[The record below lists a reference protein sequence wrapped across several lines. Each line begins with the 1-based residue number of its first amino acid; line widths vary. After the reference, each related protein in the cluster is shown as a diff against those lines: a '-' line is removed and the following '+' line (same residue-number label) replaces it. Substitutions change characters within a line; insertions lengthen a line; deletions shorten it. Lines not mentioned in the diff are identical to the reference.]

1 MASVIN
7 GTNIVLYEYDSNAIY
22 YFNGGT
28 AQGTF
33 DSIVCKELSR
43 SQVAGT
49 SVDFNKT
56 GAGTIAS
63 FITDAL
69 DPNVTTIPAGT
80 WTFSAYYSILTA
92 FAGAQVQY
100 ELYKYNGSVATL
112 LFSSAATSTTT
123 LTTLVKTL
131 YTTTM
136 TVTQTTI
143 AATDRLLI
151 KVIYAGTTT
160 NQITLYTQS
169 TNVAQVTTTIPLGT
183 PMGASTSC
191 SFEASTE
198 QVEVTSQTSAWF
210 REFKNDITSWTVNCD
225 GFIALS
231 GYSYLALM
239 QKQLNRASIDVRFSI
254 DNDNADASGTYGYS
268 IVSGT
273 ANITSI
279 SLSAPVEGASTY
291 SLALQGT
298 GAYSITGT
306 QVIDGGSTISTSSVN
321 SFSYTAA
328 GGETSVTFAGAI
340 GATCISVTRG
350 GVEVRLIATSGVP
363 TDENVSFNS
372 ATGVLT
378 FATARPLEVDEFVR
392 MIVK

>member
-49 SVDFNKT
+49 SVDFTKT
-56 GAGTIAS
+56 GAGTIAA

-69 DPNVTTIPAGT
+69 DPGVTTIPAGT

-92 FAGAQVQY
+92 FADAQVQY

-112 LFSSAATSTTT
+112 LFTSAATSTTT
-123 LTTLVKTL
+123 LTALVKTL
-131 YTTTM
+131 YSTTM

-143 AATDRLLI
+143 SATDRLLI

-169 TNVAQVTTTIPLGT
+169 SNVAQVTTTIPLGT

-191 SFEASTE
+191 SFESSTD

-210 REFKNDITSWTVNCD
+210 REFKNDITSWTVTCD

-239 QKQLNRASIDVRFSI
+239 QKQLNRAAIDVRFSI
-254 DNDNADASGTYGYS
+254 DNDNDDNSGTYGYS

-291 SLALQGT
+291 SLSLQGT

-321 SFSYTAA
+321 SFSYIAA

-350 GVEVRLIATSGVP
+350 GVEVRVISTTGTP
-363 TDENVSFNS
+363 TDENVTFTS

>member
-69 DPNVTTIPAGT
+69 DPGVTTIPAGT

-100 ELYKYNGSVATL
+100 ELYKYNGSIATL
-112 LFSSAATSTTT
+112 LFTSAATT
-123 LTTLVKTL
+123 LTALPKTL
-131 YTTTM
+131 YSTTM

-143 AATDRLLI
+143 SATDRLLI

-169 TNVAQVTTTIPLGT
+169 SNVAQVTTTIPLGT

-291 SLALQGT
+291 SLTLQGT

-350 GVEVRLIATSGVP
+350 GVEVRTISTTGTP
-363 TDENVSFNS
+363 TDENVVFTS

>member
-56 GAGTIAS
+56 GAGTIAA

-69 DPNVTTIPAGT
+69 DPGVTTIPAGT
-80 WTFSAYYSILTA
+80 WTFSAYYSIATA

-100 ELYKYNGSVATL
+100 KLYKYNGSVATL
-112 LFSSAATSTTT
+112 LFTSAATT
-123 LTTLVKTL
+123 LTALTSTL
-131 YTTTM
+131 YSTAM

-151 KVIYAGTTT
+151 EVIYAGTTT

-169 TNVAQVTTTIPLGT
+169 SNVAQVTTTIPLGT

-210 REFKNDITSWTVNCD
+210 REFKNDITSWTVTCD

-254 DNDNADASGTYGYS
+254 DNDNDDNSGTYGYS

-291 SLALQGT
+291 SLSLQGT

-321 SFSYTAA
+321 SFSYIAA

-340 GATCISVTRG
+340 GSTCISVTRG
-350 GVEVRLIATSGVP
+350 GVEVRAIATSGVP

>member
-1 MASVIN
+1 MASAIN

-49 SVDFNKT
+49 SVDFTKT

-69 DPNVTTIPAGT
+69 DPGVTTIPAGT
-80 WTFSAYYSILTA
+80 WTFSAYYSIATA
-92 FAGAQVQY
+92 FAGAQIKY

-112 LFSSAATSTTT
+112 LFTSATTT
-123 LTTLVKTL
+123 LTALTKTL
-131 YTTTM
+131 YSTAM

-151 KVIYAGTTT
+151 KVIYLGTTT

-183 PMGASTSC
+183 PFGASTNCTFST
-191 SFEASTE
+191 SVDQNEITTYASNSYKE
-198 QVEVTSQTSAWF
+198 YIGSQINWDVS
-210 REFKNDITSWTVNCD
+210 VD
-225 GFIALS
+225 GLIALS
-231 GYSYLALM
+231 GYSYLSLLSKL
-239 QKQLNRASIDVRFSI
+239 QNKQSIEVRFSI
-254 DNDNADASGTYGYS
+254 DNDNGDGTDTYGYS
-268 IVSGT
+268 VIAGTCNIVSLDINGPMENASSYS
-273 ANITSI
+273 AN
-279 SLSAPVEGASTY
+279 
-291 SLALQGT
+291 LQGT

-321 SFSYTAA
+321 SFSYIAA

-340 GATCISVTRG
+340 GSTCISVTRG
-350 GVEVRLIATSGVP
+350 GVEVRAIATSGVP

>member
-1 MASVIN
+1 MASAIN

-49 SVDFNKT
+49 SVDFTKT

-69 DPNVTTIPAGT
+69 DPGVTTIPAGT

-112 LFSSAATSTTT
+112 LFTSAATT
-123 LTTLVKTL
+123 LTALAKTL
-131 YTTTM
+131 YSTAM

-151 KVIYAGTTT
+151 KVIYAGATT
-160 NQITLYTQS
+160 NEITFYTQS
-169 TNVAQVTTTIPLGT
+169 SNPAEVTTTIPLGT
-183 PMGASTSC
+183 PFGASTNCTFNTSVD
-191 SFEASTE
+191 
-198 QVEVTSQTSAWF
+198 QVEITTLATGSYKEYIGSQINWDVS
-210 REFKNDITSWTVNCD
+210 VD
-225 GFIALS
+225 GLIALS
-231 GYSYLALM
+231 GYSYLSLLSKL
-239 QKQLNRASIDVRFSI
+239 QNKESIEVRFSI
-254 DNDNADASGTYGYS
+254 DNDNGDGTDTYGYS
-268 IVSGT
+268 IIAGTCNIVSLDINGPMENASSYS
-273 ANITSI
+273 AN
-279 SLSAPVEGASTY
+279 
-291 SLALQGT
+291 LQGT
-298 GAYSITGT
+298 GAYAITGT

-321 SFSYTAA
+321 SYSYTAA

-350 GVEVRLIATSGVP
+350 GVEVRAIATSGTP

>member
-1 MASVIN
+1 MASAIN

-49 SVDFNKT
+49 SVDFTKT

-69 DPNVTTIPAGT
+69 DPGVTTIPAGT
-80 WTFSAYYSILTA
+80 WTFSAYYSIATA
-92 FAGAQVQY
+92 FAGAQVKY
-100 ELYKYNGSVATL
+100 ELYKYNGSIATL
-112 LFSSAATSTTT
+112 LFTSNITT
-123 LTTLVKTL
+123 LGFLAKTL

-136 TVTQTTI
+136 PVTQTTI

-151 KVIYAGTTT
+151 KVIYLGTTT

-169 TNVAQVTTTIPLGT
+169 SNVAQVTTTIPLGT
-183 PMGASTSC
+183 PFGASTNCTFNTSVD
-191 SFEASTE
+191 
-198 QVEVTSQTSAWF
+198 QVEITTLATGSYKEYIGSQINWDVS
-210 REFKNDITSWTVNCD
+210 VD
-225 GFIALS
+225 GLIALS
-231 GYSYLALM
+231 GYSYLSLLNKL
-239 QKQLNRASIDVRFSI
+239 QNKQSIEVRFSI
-254 DNDNADASGTYGYS
+254 DNDNADGTGTYGYS
-268 IVSGT
+268 VIAGTCNIVSLDINGPMENASSYS
-273 ANITSI
+273 AN
-279 SLSAPVEGASTY
+279 
-291 SLALQGT
+291 LQGT

-321 SFSYTAA
+321 SFSYVAA

-350 GVEVRLIATSGVP
+350 GVEVRSIATSGVP

>member
-1 MASVIN
+1 MASAIN

-43 SQVAGT
+43 SQVGGT
-49 SVDFNKT
+49 SVTFTKT

-69 DPNVTTIPAGT
+69 DPGVTTIPAGT

-112 LFSSAATSTTT
+112 LFTSAATTLTATSTT
-123 LTTLVKTL
+123 L
-131 YTTTM
+131 YSTAM

-143 AATDRLLI
+143 SATDRLLI

-160 NQITLYTQS
+160 NQITLYTQAS
-169 TNVAQVTTTIPLGT
+169 NIAQVTTTIPLGT

-191 SFEASTE
+191 TFESSTE
-198 QVEVTSQTSAWF
+198 QVEVTSQTSAYF
-210 REFKNDITSWTVNCD
+210 REFKNDVSSWTVSCD

-239 QKQLNRASIDVRFSI
+239 QKQLDRASIDVRFSI
-254 DNDNADASGTYGYS
+254 DNDNADASDTYGYS

-291 SLALQGT
+291 SLSLQGT
-298 GAYSITGT
+298 GAYAISGT
-306 QVIDGGSTISTSSVN
+306 QVINGGSTISTSSVT
-321 SFSYTAA
+321 SYSYTAA
-328 GGETSVTFAGAI
+328 GGETTVTFVAAI
-340 GATCISVTRG
+340 GSTLMSVTRG
-350 GVEVRLIATSGVP
+350 GVEVRTINTSGTP
-363 TDENVSFNS
+363 TGENVTYNT
-372 ATGVLT
+372 ATGVIT
-378 FATARPLEVDEFVR
+378 FATARALESDEFIR
-392 MIVK
+392 AIFA

>member
-1 MASVIN
+1 MASAIN

-28 AQGTF
+28 SQGTF

-49 SVDFNKT
+49 SVDFTKT

-69 DPNVTTIPAGT
+69 DPGVTTIPAGT

-100 ELYKYNGSVATL
+100 ELYKYNGSIATL
-112 LFSSAATSTTT
+112 LFTSE
-123 LTTLVKTL
+123 VKTL
-131 YTTTM
+131 TALTKTLISNNM
-136 TVTQTTI
+136 PVTATTI

-151 KVIYAGTTT
+151 KVIYLGTTT

-183 PMGASTSC
+183 PFGASTNCTFNTSVD
-191 SFEASTE
+191 
-198 QVEVTSQTSAWF
+198 QVEITTLATGSYKEYIGSQ
-210 REFKNDITSWTVNCD
+210 VNWNVSVD
-225 GFIALS
+225 GLIALS
-231 GYSYLALM
+231 GYSYLSLLSKL
-239 QKQLNRASIDVRFSI
+239 QNKQSIEVRFSI
-254 DNDNADASGTYGYS
+254 DNDNGDGSDTYGYS
-268 IVSGT
+268 IIAGTCNIVSLDINGPMENASSYS
-273 ANITSI
+273 AN
-279 SLSAPVEGASTY
+279 
-291 SLALQGT
+291 LQGT

-321 SFSYTAA
+321 SFSYVAA

-350 GVEVRLIATSGVP
+350 GVEVRAIATSGTP

>member
-56 GAGTIAS
+56 GAGTIAA

-69 DPNVTTIPAGT
+69 DPGVTTIPAGT

-112 LFSSAATSTTT
+112 LFTSAATT
-123 LTTLVKTL
+123 LTALVKTL
-131 YTTTM
+131 YSTTM

-143 AATDRLLI
+143 SATDRLLI

-169 TNVAQVTTTIPLGT
+169 SNVAQVTTTIPLGT

-191 SFEASTE
+191 SFESSTD

-239 QKQLNRASIDVRFSI
+239 QKQLNRAAIDVRFSI
-254 DNDNADASGTYGYS
+254 DNDNDDGSGTYGYS

-321 SFSYTAA
+321 SFSYVAA

-350 GVEVRLIATSGVP
+350 GVEVRAIATSGTP

>member
-33 DSIVCKELSR
+33 DTIVCKELSR

-49 SVDFNKT
+49 SVDFTKT

-69 DPNVTTIPAGT
+69 DPGVTTIPAGT

-100 ELYKYNGSVATL
+100 ELYKYNGSIATL
-112 LFSSAATSTTT
+112 LFTSE
-123 LTTLVKTL
+123 VKTL
-131 YTTTM
+131 TALTKTLISNNM
-136 TVTQTTI
+136 PVTATTI

-169 TNVAQVTTTIPLGT
+169 SNVAQVTTTIPLGT
-183 PMGASTSC
+183 PFGASTNCTFNTSVD
-191 SFEASTE
+191 
-198 QVEVTSQTSAWF
+198 QVEITTLATGSYKEYIGSQ
-210 REFKNDITSWTVNCD
+210 VNWNVSVD
-225 GFIALS
+225 GLIALS
-231 GYSYLALM
+231 GYSYLSLLSKL
-239 QKQLNRASIDVRFSI
+239 QNKQSIEVRFSI
-254 DNDNADASGTYGYS
+254 DNDNGDGSDTYGYS
-268 IVSGT
+268 IIAGTCNIVSLDINGPMENASSYS
-273 ANITSI
+273 AN
-279 SLSAPVEGASTY
+279 
-291 SLALQGT
+291 LQGT

-321 SFSYTAA
+321 SFSYIAA

-350 GVEVRLIATSGVP
+350 GVEVRVISTTGTP
-363 TDENVSFNS
+363 TDENVVFTS

>member
-49 SVDFNKT
+49 SVDFTKT

-69 DPNVTTIPAGT
+69 DPGVTTIPAGT

-92 FAGAQVQY
+92 FAGAQVKY
-100 ELYKYNGSVATL
+100 ELYKYNGSIATL
-112 LFSSAATSTTT
+112 LFTSE
-123 LTTLVKTL
+123 VKTL
-131 YTTTM
+131 TALTKTLISNEM
-136 TVTQTTI
+136 PVTQTTI
-143 AATDRLLI
+143 SATDRLLI

-169 TNVAQVTTTIPLGT
+169 TNEAQVTTTIPLGT

-239 QKQLNRASIDVRFSI
+239 QKQLDRASIDVRFSI
-254 DNDNADASGTYGYS
+254 DNDNADASDTYGYS

-298 GAYSITGT
+298 GAYAITGT
-306 QVIDGGSTISTSSVN
+306 QVISGGSSVTVSSMN
-321 SFSYTAA
+321 SYSYTAA
-328 GGETSVTFAGAI
+328 GGETTVTFVAAI
-340 GATCISVTRG
+340 GSTCISVTRG
-350 GVEVRLIATSGVP
+350 GVEVRTIATSGVP

-372 ATGVLT
+372 ATGVIT
-378 FATARPLEVDEFVR
+378 FATARPLESDEFIR
-392 MIVK
+392 AIFA

>member
-1 MASVIN
+1 MASAIN

-43 SQVAGT
+43 SQVGGT
-49 SVDFNKT
+49 SVTFTKT

-69 DPNVTTIPAGT
+69 DPGVTTIPAGT

-100 ELYKYNGSVATL
+100 QLYKYNGSVATL
-112 LFSSAATSTTT
+112 LFTSSATT
-123 LTTLVKTL
+123 LTALATTL
-131 YTTTM
+131 YSTAM

-143 AATDRLLI
+143 SATDRLLI
-151 KVIYAGTTT
+151 KVVYFNTTT
-160 NQITLYTQS
+160 NQITLYTQAS
-169 TNVAQVTTTIPLGT
+169 NLAQVTTTIPLGT

-191 SFEASTE
+191 TFESSTE
-198 QVEVTSQTSAWF
+198 QVEVTSQTSAYF
-210 REFKNDITSWTVNCD
+210 REFKNDVSSWTVSCD

-239 QKQLNRASIDVRFSI
+239 QKQLDRASIDVRFSI
-254 DNDNADASGTYGYS
+254 DNDNADASDTYGYS

-291 SLALQGT
+291 SLSLQGT
-298 GAYSITGT
+298 GAYAISGT
-306 QVIDGGSTISTSSVN
+306 QVINGGSTISTSSVT
-321 SFSYTAA
+321 SYSYTAA
-328 GGETSVTFAGAI
+328 GGETTVTFLAAI
-340 GATCISVTRG
+340 GSTLMSVTRG
-350 GVEVRLIATSGVP
+350 GVEVRTINTSGTP
-363 TDENVSFNS
+363 TGEDVTYNTAS
-372 ATGVLT
+372 GVIT
-378 FATARPLEVDEFVR
+378 FATARALESDEFIR
-392 MIVK
+392 AIFA

>member
-1 MASVIN
+1 MASAIN

-43 SQVAGT
+43 SQVGGT
-49 SVDFNKT
+49 SVTFTKT

-69 DPNVTTIPAGT
+69 DPGVTTIPAGT

-100 ELYKYNGSVATL
+100 QLYKYNGSVATL
-112 LFSSAATSTTT
+112 LFTSSATT
-123 LTTLVKTL
+123 LTALATTL
-131 YTTTM
+131 YSTAM

-143 AATDRLLI
+143 SATDRLLI
-151 KVIYAGTTT
+151 KVNYAGTTT
-160 NQITLYTQS
+160 NQITLFTQA
-169 TNVAQVTTTIPLGT
+169 TNPAKVTTTIPLGT

-191 SFEASTE
+191 TFESSTE

-210 REFKNDITSWTVNCD
+210 REFKNDVSSWTVSCD

-239 QKQLNRASIDVRFSI
+239 QKQLDRASIDVRFSI
-254 DNDNADASGTYGYS
+254 DNDNADGSDTYGYS

-291 SLALQGT
+291 SLSLQGT
-298 GAYSITGT
+298 GAFAISGT
-306 QVIDGGSTISTSSVN
+306 QVINGGSTISTSSVT
-321 SFSYTAA
+321 SYSYTAA
-328 GGETSVTFAGAI
+328 GGETTVTFLAAI
-340 GATCISVTRG
+340 GSTLMSVTRG
-350 GVEVRLIATSGVP
+350 GVEVRTINTSGVP
-363 TDENVSFNS
+363 TGEDVTYNT
-372 ATGVLT
+372 ATGVIT
-378 FATARPLEVDEFVR
+378 FATARALESDEFIR
-392 MIVK
+392 AIFA

>member
-1 MASVIN
+1 MASAIN

-69 DPNVTTIPAGT
+69 DPSVTTIPAGT
-80 WTFSAYYSILTA
+80 WIFSAYYSILTA
-92 FAGAQVQY
+92 FAGAEVQY

-112 LFSSAATSTTT
+112 LFTSAATT
-123 LTTLVKTL
+123 LTALAKTL
-131 YTTTM
+131 YSTAM

-143 AATDRLLI
+143 SATDRLLI

-169 TNVAQVTTTIPLGT
+169 SNPAEVTTTIPLGT
-183 PMGASTSC
+183 PFGASTNCTFNTSVD
-191 SFEASTE
+191 
-198 QVEVTSQTSAWF
+198 QVEITTLATGSYKEYIGSQINWDVS
-210 REFKNDITSWTVNCD
+210 VD
-225 GFIALS
+225 GLIALS
-231 GYSYLALM
+231 GYSYLSLLSKL
-239 QKQLNRASIDVRFSI
+239 QNKESIEVRFSI
-254 DNDNADASGTYGYS
+254 DNDNGDGTDTYGYS
-268 IVSGT
+268 IIAGT
-273 ANITSI
+273 CNII
-279 SLSAPVEGASTY
+279 SLDINGPMENASSYSAN
-291 SLALQGT
+291 LQGT

-321 SFSYTAA
+321 SFSYIAA

-350 GVEVRLIATSGVP
+350 GVEVRAIATSGVP

-392 MIVK
+392 MITK

>member
-1 MASVIN
+1 MASAIN

-43 SQVAGT
+43 SQVGGT
-49 SVDFNKT
+49 SVTFTKT

-69 DPNVTTIPAGT
+69 DPGVTTIPAGT

-100 ELYKYNGSVATL
+100 QLYKYNGSVATL
-112 LFSSAATSTTT
+112 LFTSAATTLTATSTT
-123 LTTLVKTL
+123 L
-131 YTTTM
+131 YSTAM

-143 AATDRLLI
+143 SATDRLLI
-151 KVIYAGTTT
+151 KVNYAGTTT
-160 NQITLYTQS
+160 NQITLYTQAS
-169 TNVAQVTTTIPLGT
+169 NLAQVTTTIPLGT

-191 SFEASTE
+191 TFESSTE
-198 QVEVTSQTSAWF
+198 QVEVTSQTSAYF
-210 REFKNDITSWTVNCD
+210 REFKNDVSSWTVSCD

-239 QKQLNRASIDVRFSI
+239 QKQLDRASIDVRFSI
-254 DNDNADASGTYGYS
+254 DNDNADASDTYGYS

-291 SLALQGT
+291 SLSLQGT
-298 GAYSITGT
+298 GAYAISGT
-306 QVIDGGSTISTSSVN
+306 QVINGGSTISTSSVT
-321 SFSYTAA
+321 SYSYTAA
-328 GGETSVTFAGAI
+328 GGETTVTFLAAI
-340 GATCISVTRG
+340 GSTLMSVTRG
-350 GVEVRLIATSGVP
+350 GVEVRTINTSGTP
-363 TDENVSFNS
+363 TGEDVTYNT
-372 ATGVLT
+372 ATGVIT
-378 FATARPLEVDEFVR
+378 FATARALESDEFIR
-392 MIVK
+392 AIFA

>member
-43 SQVAGT
+43 SQVGGT
-49 SVDFNKT
+49 SVTFTKT

-63 FITDAL
+63 FITDAS
-69 DPNVTTIPAGT
+69 DPSVTTIPAGT

-100 ELYKYNGSVATL
+100 QLYKYNGSVATL
-112 LFSSAATSTTT
+112 LFTSASTTLTALTTT
-123 LTTLVKTL
+123 LYSTA
-131 YTTTM
+131 M

-143 AATDRLLI
+143 TATDRLLI
-151 KVIYAGTTT
+151 KVVYAGTTT
-160 NQITLYTQS
+160 NQITLYTQAS
-169 TNVAQVTTTIPLGT
+169 NPAQVTTTIPLGT

-191 SFEASTE
+191 TFESSTE

-210 REFKNDITSWTVNCD
+210 REFKNDVTSWSVNCD

-254 DNDNADASGTYGYS
+254 DNDNADASDTYGYS

-291 SLALQGT
+291 SLSLQGT
-298 GAYSITGT
+298 GPFAISGT
-306 QVIDGGSTISTSSVN
+306 QVINGGSTISTSSVT
-321 SFSYTAA
+321 SYSYTAA
-328 GGETSVTFAGAI
+328 GGETTVTFVAAI
-340 GATCISVTRG
+340 GSTLMSVTRG
-350 GVEVRLIATSGVP
+350 GVEVRSINTSGTP
-363 TDENVSFNS
+363 TGEDVTFNT
-372 ATGVLT
+372 ATGVIT
-378 FATARPLEVDEFVR
+378 FATARTLESDEFIR
-392 MIVK
+392 AIFA

>member
-1 MASVIN
+1 MPNAIN

-49 SVDFNKT
+49 SVDFTKT

-69 DPNVTTIPAGT
+69 DPGVTTIPAGT

-100 ELYKYNGSVATL
+100 QLYKYNGSVATL
-112 LFSSAATSTTT
+112 LFTSSATT
-123 LTTLVKTL
+123 LTALATTL
-131 YTTTM
+131 YSTAM

-143 AATDRLLI
+143 SATDRLLI
-151 KVIYAGTTT
+151 KVNYTGTTT
-160 NQITLYTQS
+160 NQITLYTQAA
-169 TNVAQVTTTIPLGT
+169 NPAKVTSTIPLGT

-191 SFEASTE
+191 TFESSTE

-210 REFKNDITSWTVNCD
+210 REFKNDVTTWSVNCD
-225 GFIALS
+225 GFVALS

-239 QKQLNRASIDVRFSI
+239 QKQLDRAPIEVKFSI
-254 DNDNADASGTYGYS
+254 DNDNADGSDTYGYS
-268 IVSGT
+268 IISGT
-273 ANITSI
+273 TNITSL

-291 SLALQGT
+291 SLSLQGT

-306 QVIDGGSTISTSSVN
+306 QVIDGGLVLATGGATLMKQ
-321 SFSYTAA
+321 YGAA
-328 GGETSVTFAGAI
+328 GGENSITWTDTI
-340 GATCISVTRG
+340 GKTCLYVSRG
-350 GVEVRLIATSGVP
+350 GLDVREIYTSGIPV
-363 TDENVSFNS
+363 DDQIVFIS
-372 ATGVLT
+372 ATGEVK
-378 FATARPLEVDEFVR
+378 FGRPLESDEFIR
-392 MIVK
+392 ALFQ

>member
-1 MASVIN
+1 MPNAIN

-43 SQVAGT
+43 SQVGGT
-49 SVDFNKT
+49 SVTFTKT
-56 GAGTIAS
+56 GAGTIVS

-69 DPNVTTIPAGT
+69 DPGVTTIPAGT

-112 LFSSAATSTTT
+112 LFTSSATTLTATSTT
-123 LTTLVKTL
+123 L
-131 YTTTM
+131 YSTAM

-143 AATDRLLI
+143 SATDRLLI
-151 KVIYAGTTT
+151 KVNYGGTTT
-160 NQITLYTQS
+160 NQITLYTQAS
-169 TNVAQVTTTIPLGT
+169 NLAQVTTTIPLGT

-191 SFEASTE
+191 TFESSTE

-210 REFKNDITSWTVNCD
+210 REFKNDVSSWTVSCD
-225 GFIALS
+225 GFVALS

-239 QKQLNRASIDVRFSI
+239 QKQLDRASIDVRFSI
-254 DNDNADASGTYGYS
+254 DNDNADGSDTYGYS
-268 IVSGT
+268 VVSGT
-273 ANITSI
+273 ANITSL

-291 SLALQGT
+291 SLSLQGT
-298 GAYSITGT
+298 GAYAISGT
-306 QVIDGGSTISTSSVN
+306 QVINGGSTISTSSVN
-321 SFSYTAA
+321 SYSYTAA
-328 GGETSVTFAGAI
+328 GGETTVTFVAAI
-340 GATCISVTRG
+340 GSTLMSVTRG
-350 GVEVRLIATSGVP
+350 GVEVRIINTSGVP
-363 TDENVSFNS
+363 TGEDVTYNT
-372 ATGVLT
+372 ATGVIT
-378 FATARPLEVDEFVR
+378 FATARALEADEFIR
-392 MIVK
+392 AIFA

>member
-1 MASVIN
+1 MASAIN

-33 DSIVCKELSR
+33 DTIVCKELSR

-49 SVDFNKT
+49 SVDFTKT

-69 DPNVTTIPAGT
+69 DPGVTTIPAGT
-80 WTFSAYYSILTA
+80 WTFSAYYSIATA
-92 FAGAQVQY
+92 FAGAQVKY
-100 ELYKYNGSVATL
+100 ELYKYNGSIATL
-112 LFSSAATSTTT
+112 LFTSNITT
-123 LTTLVKTL
+123 LGFLAKTL

-136 TVTQTTI
+136 PVTQTTI

-151 KVIYAGTTT
+151 KVIYLGTTT

-169 TNVAQVTTTIPLGT
+169 TNVAQVTTSIPLGT
-183 PMGASTSC
+183 PFGASTSC
-191 SFEASTE
+191 TFNTSVD
-198 QVEVTSQTSAWF
+198 QVEITTLATGSYKEYIGSQ
-210 REFKNDITSWTVNCD
+210 VNWNVSVD
-225 GFIALS
+225 GLIALS
-231 GYSYLALM
+231 GYSYLALLSKL
-239 QKQLNRASIDVRFSI
+239 QNKQSIEVRFSI
-254 DNDNADASGTYGYS
+254 DNDNGDGSGTYGYS
-268 IVSGT
+268 IISGT
-273 ANITSI
+273 CNIVSLDINGPMENASSYSAN
-279 SLSAPVEGASTY
+279 
-291 SLALQGT
+291 LQGT
-298 GAYSITGT
+298 GAYSVTGT

-321 SFSYTAA
+321 SFSYVAA

-350 GVEVRLIATSGVP
+350 GVEVRAIATSGTP

>member
-1 MASVIN
+1 MASAIN

-43 SQVAGT
+43 SQVGGT
-49 SVDFNKT
+49 SVTFTKT

-69 DPNVTTIPAGT
+69 DPGVTTIPAGT

-112 LFSSAATSTTT
+112 LFTSAATTLTATSTT
-123 LTTLVKTL
+123 L
-131 YTTTM
+131 YSTAM

-143 AATDRLLI
+143 SATDRLLI

-160 NQITLYTQS
+160 NQITLYTQAS
-169 TNVAQVTTTIPLGT
+169 NLAQVTTTIPLGT

-191 SFEASTE
+191 TFESSTE

-210 REFKNDITSWTVNCD
+210 REFKNDVSSWTVSCD

-239 QKQLNRASIDVRFSI
+239 QKQLDRASIDVRFSI
-254 DNDNADASGTYGYS
+254 DNDNADASDTYGYS

-291 SLALQGT
+291 SLSLQGT
-298 GAYSITGT
+298 GAYAISGT
-306 QVIDGGSTISTSSVN
+306 QVINGGSTISTSSVT
-321 SFSYTAA
+321 SYSYTAA
-328 GGETSVTFAGAI
+328 GGETTVTFVAAI
-340 GATCISVTRG
+340 GSACVSVTRG
-350 GVEVRLIATSGVP
+350 GVEVRTINTSGTP
-363 TDENVSFNS
+363 TGEDVTYNT
-372 ATGVLT
+372 ATGVIT
-378 FATARPLEVDEFVR
+378 FATARALESDEFIR
-392 MIVK
+392 AIFA

>member
-1 MASVIN
+1 MASAIN

-22 YFNGGT
+22 FFNGGT
-28 AQGTF
+28 SQGTF

-49 SVDFNKT
+49 SVDFTKT

-69 DPNVTTIPAGT
+69 DPGVTTIPAGT

-100 ELYKYNGSVATL
+100 QLYKYNGSVATL
-112 LFSSAATSTTT
+112 LFTSAATTLTATSTT
-123 LTTLVKTL
+123 L
-131 YTTTM
+131 YSTAM

-143 AATDRLLI
+143 SATDRLLI

-160 NQITLYTQS
+160 NQITLYTQAS
-169 TNVAQVTTTIPLGT
+169 NLAQVTTTIPLGT

-191 SFEASTE
+191 TFESSTE

-210 REFKNDITSWTVNCD
+210 REFKNDVSSWTVSCD
-225 GFIALS
+225 GFVALS

-239 QKQLNRASIDVRFSI
+239 QKQLDRASIDVRFSI
-254 DNDNADASGTYGYS
+254 DNDNADGSDTYGYS

-291 SLALQGT
+291 SLSLQGT
-298 GAYSITGT
+298 GAFAISGT
-306 QVIDGGSTISTSSVN
+306 QVINGGSTISTSSVN
-321 SFSYTAA
+321 SYSYTAA
-328 GGETSVTFAGAI
+328 GGETTVTFVGAI
-340 GATCISVTRG
+340 GSTCMSVTRG
-350 GVEVRLIATSGVP
+350 GVEVRIINTSGVP
-363 TDENVSFNS
+363 TGENVTFNT
-372 ATGVLT
+372 ATGIIT
-378 FATARPLEVDEFVR
+378 FASARALESDEFIR
-392 MIVK
+392 AIFA

>member
-43 SQVAGT
+43 TQVAGT
-49 SVDFNKT
+49 SVNFNKT

-69 DPNVTTIPAGT
+69 DPGVTTIPAGT
-80 WTFSAYYSILTA
+80 WTFSAYYSIANLVSVP
-92 FAGAQVQY
+92 QIKY
-100 ELYKYNGSVATL
+100 ELYKYNGSIATL
-112 LFSSAATSTTT
+112 LFSSVETNITSMTTS
-123 LTTLVKTL
+123 L
-131 YTTTM
+131 YSTAM

-143 AATDRLLI
+143 GATDRLLI
-151 KVIYAGTTT
+151 KVIYAGASSNPVTF
-160 NQITLYTQS
+160 YTQS

-210 REFKNDITSWTVNCD
+210 RQFKSDITSWTVNCD

-239 QKQLNRASIDVRFSI
+239 QKQLDRASIDVRFSI
-254 DNDNADASGTYGYS
+254 DNDNADASDTYGYS

-298 GAYSITGT
+298 GAYAITGT
-306 QVIDGGSTISTSSVN
+306 QVISGGSSVTVSSMN
-321 SFSYTAA
+321 SYSYTAA
-328 GGETSVTFAGAI
+328 GGETTVTFVAAI
-340 GATCISVTRG
+340 GSTCISVTRG
-350 GVEVRLIATSGVP
+350 GVEVRTIATSGVP

-372 ATGVLT
+372 ATGVIT
-378 FATARPLEVDEFVR
+378 FATARPLESDEFIR
-392 MIVK
+392 AIFA

>member
-1 MASVIN
+1 MASAIN

-49 SVDFNKT
+49 SVDFTKT

-69 DPNVTTIPAGT
+69 DPGVTTIPAGT

-92 FAGAQVQY
+92 FAGAQVKY
-100 ELYKYNGSVATL
+100 ELYKYNGSAATL
-112 LFSSAATSTTT
+112 LFTSE
-123 LTTLVKTL
+123 VKTL
-131 YTTTM
+131 TALTKTLISNEM
-136 TVTQTTI
+136 PVTQTTI

-151 KVIYAGTTT
+151 KVIYLGTTT

-169 TNVAQVTTTIPLGT
+169 TNVAQVTTSIPLGT
-183 PMGASTSC
+183 PFGASTNCTFST
-191 SFEASTE
+191 SVDQNEITTYASNSYKE
-198 QVEVTSQTSAWF
+198 YIGSQINWDVS
-210 REFKNDITSWTVNCD
+210 VD
-225 GFIALS
+225 GLIALS
-231 GYSYLALM
+231 GYSYLSLLSKL
-239 QKQLNRASIDVRFSI
+239 QNKQSIEVRFSI
-254 DNDNADASGTYGYS
+254 DNDNADGSGTYGYS
-268 IVSGT
+268 VIAGTCNIVSLDINGPMENASSYS
-273 ANITSI
+273 AN
-279 SLSAPVEGASTY
+279 
-291 SLALQGT
+291 LQGT

-350 GVEVRLIATSGVP
+350 GVEVRTIATSGVP

-392 MIVK
+392 MITK

>member
-1 MASVIN
+1 MASAIN

-49 SVDFNKT
+49 SVDFTKT

-69 DPNVTTIPAGT
+69 DPGVTTIPAGT

-112 LFSSAATSTTT
+112 LFTSE
-123 LTTLVKTL
+123 VKTL
-131 YTTTM
+131 TALTKTLISNEM
-136 TVTQTTI
+136 PVTQTTI

-169 TNVAQVTTTIPLGT
+169 SNVAQVTTTIPLGT
-183 PMGASTSC
+183 PFGASTNCTFNTSVD
-191 SFEASTE
+191 
-198 QVEVTSQTSAWF
+198 QVEITTLATGSYKEYIGSQINWDVS
-210 REFKNDITSWTVNCD
+210 VD
-225 GFIALS
+225 GLIALS
-231 GYSYLALM
+231 GYSYLSLLSKL
-239 QKQLNRASIDVRFSI
+239 QNKQSIEVRFSI
-254 DNDNADASGTYGYS
+254 DNDNADGSGTYGYS
-268 IVSGT
+268 VIAGTCNIVSLDINGPMENASSYS
-273 ANITSI
+273 AN
-279 SLSAPVEGASTY
+279 
-291 SLALQGT
+291 LQGT

-350 GVEVRLIATSGVP
+350 GVEVRTIATSGVP
-363 TDENVSFNS
+363 TDENVTFNS

-392 MIVK
+392 MITK

>member
-1 MASVIN
+1 MASAIN

-69 DPNVTTIPAGT
+69 DPSVTTIPAGT
-80 WTFSAYYSILTA
+80 WIFSAYYSILTA
-92 FAGAQVQY
+92 FAGAEVQY

-112 LFSSAATSTTT
+112 LFTSAATT
-123 LTTLVKTL
+123 LTALAKTL
-131 YTTTM
+131 YSTAM

-169 TNVAQVTTTIPLGT
+169 SNPAEVTTTIPLGT
-183 PMGASTSC
+183 PFGASTNCTFNTSVD
-191 SFEASTE
+191 
-198 QVEVTSQTSAWF
+198 QVEITTLATGSYKEYIGSQINWNVS
-210 REFKNDITSWTVNCD
+210 VD
-225 GFIALS
+225 GLIALS
-231 GYSYLALM
+231 GYSYLSLLSKL
-239 QKQLNRASIDVRFSI
+239 QNKESIEVRFSI
-254 DNDNADASGTYGYS
+254 DNDNGDGTDTYGYS
-268 IVSGT
+268 IIAGT
-273 ANITSI
+273 CNII
-279 SLSAPVEGASTY
+279 SLDINGPMENASSYSAN
-291 SLALQGT
+291 LQGT

-321 SFSYTAA
+321 SFSYIAV

-340 GATCISVTRG
+340 GSTCISVTRG
-350 GVEVRLIATSGVP
+350 GVEVRAIATSGTP

>member
-1 MASVIN
+1 MASAIN

-49 SVDFNKT
+49 SVDFTKT
-56 GAGTIAS
+56 GAGTIAA

-69 DPNVTTIPAGT
+69 DPGVTTIPAGT
-80 WTFSAYYSILTA
+80 WTFSAYYSILTSA
-92 FAGAQVQY
+92 TNAKIKY

-112 LFSSAATSTTT
+112 LFTSAETTLSALTST
-123 LTTLVKTL
+123 L
-131 YTTTM
+131 YSTAM

-151 KVIYAGTTT
+151 EVIYAGTTT

-169 TNVAQVTTTIPLGT
+169 SNVAQVTTTIPLGT
-183 PMGASTSC
+183 PFGASTNCTFST
-191 SFEASTE
+191 SVDQNEITTYASNSYKE
-198 QVEVTSQTSAWF
+198 YIGSQINWDVS
-210 REFKNDITSWTVNCD
+210 VD
-225 GFIALS
+225 GLIALS
-231 GYSYLALM
+231 GYSYLSLLSKL
-239 QKQLNRASIDVRFSI
+239 QNKQSIEVRFSI
-254 DNDNADASGTYGYS
+254 DNDNGDGSDTYGYS
-268 IVSGT
+268 IIAGTCNIVSLDINGPMENASSYS
-273 ANITSI
+273 AN
-279 SLSAPVEGASTY
+279 
-291 SLALQGT
+291 LQGT

-321 SFSYTAA
+321 SFSYIAA

-350 GVEVRLIATSGVP
+350 GVEVRAIATSGVP

>member
-1 MASVIN
+1 MASAIN

-49 SVDFNKT
+49 SVTFTKT

-69 DPNVTTIPAGT
+69 DPGVTTIPAGT

-112 LFSSAATSTTT
+112 LFTSSATTLTATSTT
-123 LTTLVKTL
+123 L
-131 YTTTM
+131 YSTAM

-143 AATDRLLI
+143 SATDRLLI
-151 KVIYAGTTT
+151 KVNYAGTTT
-160 NQITLYTQS
+160 NQITLYTQAS
-169 TNVAQVTTTIPLGT
+169 NLAQVTTTIPLGT

-191 SFEASTE
+191 TFESSTE

-210 REFKNDITSWTVNCD
+210 REFKNDVSSWTVSCD

-239 QKQLNRASIDVRFSI
+239 QKQLDRASIDVRFSI
-254 DNDNADASGTYGYS
+254 DNDNADASDTYGYS

-291 SLALQGT
+291 SLSLQGT
-298 GAYSITGT
+298 GAYAISGT
-306 QVIDGGSTISTSSVN
+306 QVINGGSTISTSSVT
-321 SFSYTAA
+321 SYSYTAA
-328 GGETSVTFAGAI
+328 GGETTVTFVAAI
-340 GATCISVTRG
+340 GSACVSVTRG
-350 GVEVRLIATSGVP
+350 GVEVRTINTSGVP
-363 TDENVSFNS
+363 TGEDVTYNT
-372 ATGVLT
+372 ATGVIT
-378 FATARPLEVDEFVR
+378 FATARALESDEFIR
-392 MIVK
+392 AIFA

>member
-49 SVDFNKT
+49 SVNFTKT

-69 DPNVTTIPAGT
+69 DPGVTTIPAGT
-80 WTFSAYYSILTA
+80 WNFSAYYSILTS
-92 FAGAQVQY
+92 FTSAQVQY
-100 ELYKYNGSVATL
+100 KLYKYNGSVATL
-112 LFSSAATSTTT
+112 LFTSAATT
-123 LTTLVKTL
+123 LTALISTL
-131 YTTTM
+131 YSTAM

-151 KVIYAGTTT
+151 EVIYTGTTT

-169 TNVAQVTTTIPLGT
+169 SNPAKVTTTIPLGT

-191 SFEASTE
+191 SFESSTE

-210 REFKNDITSWTVNCD
+210 REFKNDVTSWTVTCD

-239 QKQLNRASIDVRFSI
+239 QKQLDRASIDVRFSI
-254 DNDNADASGTYGYS
+254 DNDNADASDTYGYS
-268 IVSGT
+268 ILSGT
-273 ANITSI
+273 TNITSI
-279 SLSAPVEGASTY
+279 SLSAPLEGASTY
-291 SLALQGT
+291 SLSLQGT
-298 GAYSITGT
+298 GAYAISGT
-306 QVIDGGSTISTSSVN
+306 QIISGGTTITTSDVAS
-321 SFSYTAA
+321 SPFIAA
-328 GGETSVTFAGAI
+328 GGELTITFVGSI
-340 GATCISVTRG
+340 GKTLISITRG
-350 GVEVRLIATSGVP
+350 GIEVRTINTSGTP
-363 TDENVSFNS
+363 TGEDVTFNAS
-372 ATGVLT
+372 TGVLT
-378 FATARPLEVDEFVR
+378 FARALESDEFVR
-392 MIVK
+392 ATFS

>member
-1 MASVIN
+1 MASAIN

-43 SQVAGT
+43 SQVGGT
-49 SVDFNKT
+49 SVTFTKT

-69 DPNVTTIPAGT
+69 DPGVTTIPAGT

-92 FAGAQVQY
+92 FANAQVQY

-112 LFSSAATSTTT
+112 LFTSVATTLGFLTTT
-123 LTTLVKTL
+123 LYSTA
-131 YTTTM
+131 M

-143 AATDRLLI
+143 SATDRLLI

-160 NQITLYTQS
+160 NQITLYTQAS
-169 TNVAQVTTTIPLGT
+169 NLAQVTTTIPLGT

-191 SFEASTE
+191 TFESSTE
-198 QVEVTSQTSAWF
+198 QVEVTSQTSAYF
-210 REFKNDITSWTVNCD
+210 REFKNDVSSWTVSCD

-239 QKQLNRASIDVRFSI
+239 QKQLDRASIDVRFSI
-254 DNDNADASGTYGYS
+254 DNDNADASDTYGYS

-291 SLALQGT
+291 SLSLQGT
-298 GAYSITGT
+298 GAYAISGT
-306 QVIDGGSTISTSSVN
+306 QVINGGSTISTSSVT
-321 SFSYTAA
+321 SYSYTAA
-328 GGETSVTFAGAI
+328 GGETTVTFLAAI
-340 GATCISVTRG
+340 GSTLMSVTRG
-350 GVEVRLIATSGVP
+350 GVEVRTINTSGTP
-363 TDENVSFNS
+363 TGEDVTYNT
-372 ATGVLT
+372 ATGVIT
-378 FATARPLEVDEFVR
+378 FATARALESDEFIR
-392 MIVK
+392 AIFA

>member
-33 DSIVCKELSR
+33 DTIVCKELSR

-56 GAGTIAS
+56 GAGTIAA
-63 FITDAL
+63 FITDTL
-69 DPNVTTIPAGT
+69 DPGVTTIPAGT
-80 WTFSAYYSILTA
+80 WTFSAYYSIATA
-92 FAGAQVQY
+92 FAGAQVKY

-112 LFSSAATSTTT
+112 LFTSATTTT
-123 LTTLVKTL
+123 LTSLAKTL
-131 YTTTM
+131 YTTQM
-136 TVTQTTI
+136 TVTETTI
-143 AATDRLLI
+143 SATDRLLV
-151 KVIYAGTTT
+151 KVVYFGTTT

-169 TNVAQVTTTIPLGT
+169 SNVAQVTTTIPLGT

-191 SFEASTE
+191 SFESSTD

-210 REFKNDITSWTVNCD
+210 REFKNDITSWTVTCD

-254 DNDNADASGTYGYS
+254 NNDNADGSGVYGYS

-291 SLALQGT
+291 SLSLQGT

-321 SFSYTAA
+321 SFSYVAA

-350 GVEVRLIATSGVP
+350 GVEVRSIATSGVP

>member
-1 MASVIN
+1 MPNAIN

-43 SQVAGT
+43 SQVGGT
-49 SVDFNKT
+49 SVTFTKT

-69 DPNVTTIPAGT
+69 DPGVTTIPAGT

-112 LFSSAATSTTT
+112 LFTSSATTLTATSTT
-123 LTTLVKTL
+123 L
-131 YTTTM
+131 YSTAM

-143 AATDRLLI
+143 SATDRLLI
-151 KVIYAGTTT
+151 KVNYGGTTT
-160 NQITLYTQS
+160 NQITLYTQAS
-169 TNVAQVTTTIPLGT
+169 NLAQVTTTIPLGT

-191 SFEASTE
+191 TFESSTE
-198 QVEVTSQTSAWF
+198 QVEVTSQTSAYF
-210 REFKNDITSWTVNCD
+210 REFKNDVSSWTVSCD

-239 QKQLNRASIDVRFSI
+239 QKQLDRASIDVRFSI
-254 DNDNADASGTYGYS
+254 DNDNADGSDTYGYS
-268 IVSGT
+268 VVSGT

-291 SLALQGT
+291 SLSLQGT
-298 GAYSITGT
+298 GAYAISGT
-306 QVIDGGSTISTSSVN
+306 QVINGGSTISTSSVT
-321 SFSYTAA
+321 SYSYTAA
-328 GGETSVTFAGAI
+328 GGETTVTFLAAI
-340 GATCISVTRG
+340 GSTLMSVTRG
-350 GVEVRLIATSGVP
+350 GVEVRTINTSGTP
-363 TDENVSFNS
+363 TGEDVTYNT
-372 ATGVLT
+372 ATGVIT
-378 FATARPLEVDEFVR
+378 FATARALESDEFIR
-392 MIVK
+392 AIFA

>member
-1 MASVIN
+1 MASAIN

-43 SQVAGT
+43 SQVGGT
-49 SVDFNKT
+49 SVTFTKT

-69 DPNVTTIPAGT
+69 DPGVTTIPAGT

-100 ELYKYNGSVATL
+100 QLYKYNGSVATL
-112 LFSSAATSTTT
+112 LFTSAATTLTATSTT
-123 LTTLVKTL
+123 L
-131 YTTTM
+131 YSTAM

-143 AATDRLLI
+143 SATDRLLI

-160 NQITLYTQS
+160 NQITLYTQAS
-169 TNVAQVTTTIPLGT
+169 NLAQVTTTIPLGT

-191 SFEASTE
+191 TFESSTE

-210 REFKNDITSWTVNCD
+210 REFKNDVSSWTVSCD
-225 GFIALS
+225 GFVALS

-239 QKQLNRASIDVRFSI
+239 QKQLDRASIDVRFSI
-254 DNDNADASGTYGYS
+254 DNDNADGSDTYGYS

-291 SLALQGT
+291 SLSLQGT
-298 GAYSITGT
+298 GAFAISGT
-306 QVIDGGSTISTSSVN
+306 QVINGGSTISTSSVN
-321 SFSYTAA
+321 SYSYTAA
-328 GGETSVTFAGAI
+328 GGETTVTFVGAI
-340 GATCISVTRG
+340 GSTCMSVTRG
-350 GVEVRLIATSGVP
+350 GVEVRIINTSGVP
-363 TDENVSFNS
+363 TGENVTFNT
-372 ATGVLT
+372 ATGIIT
-378 FATARPLEVDEFVR
+378 FASARALESDEFIR
-392 MIVK
+392 AIFA